1 MNSSAIMLDVQR
13 VGIRFGGLQALD
25 DVSFQVRR
33 GEILALIGPNGA
45 GKSTLLNIVS
55 GALAPGQGKVCFENE
70 DVTGLPAHEV
80 NVRGLA
86 RTFQAAEIL
95 TALTVRENVMAAG
108 VRRSGSGF
116 LAGLAGLG
124 WKTGTAQTLSEQAMM
139 HLKTVGMAALADT
152 SAAQLT
158 AGQQRLLAAAR
169 ALASGA
175 RLLYLD
181 EPGAGLNS
189 VEKDMLAGAIEQI
202 RANGATVVFVEHNL
216 AFVGRLADRIVV
228 LNHGRILAQ
237 GEAAAVRADPAVIAA
252 YLGNTEIRPGLRP
265 EAANAEAATVLEI
278 DRLSVR
284 YGALQALSDVSL
296 QVRQGEIVSLIG
308 ANGAGK
314 STLLKAVAGLLRP
327 QAGRIAFRGADLASV
342 PAEAR

>member
-1 MNSSAIMLDVQR
+1 MASGALAGLSGGLYTFWTGYISPDPFNVALSIKLLLIVALSGFTGTWRTLVGVFFVVLVSEGMKSFGHLDVILYGLLLILTMLFPVQRLGNALRHLLARRANRAKGARHQGQCPMNSSAIMLDVQR

-139 HLKTVGMAALADT
+139 HLKTVGMAALAI
-152 SAAQLT
+152 
-158 AGQQRLLAAAR
+158 
-169 ALASGA
+169 
-175 RLLYLD
+175 
-181 EPGAGLNS
+181 P
-189 VEKDMLAGAIEQI
+189 
-202 RANGATVVFVEHNL
+202 
-216 AFVGRLADRIVV
+216 
-228 LNHGRILAQ
+228 
-237 GEAAAVRADPAVIAA
+237 
-252 YLGNTEIRPGLRP
+252 RPP
-265 EAANAEAATVLEI
+265 
-278 DRLSVR
+278 S
-284 YGALQALSDVSL
+284 
-296 QVRQGEIVSLIG
+296 
-308 ANGAGK
+308 
-314 STLLKAVAGLLRP
+314 
-327 QAGRIAFRGADLASV
+327 
-342 PAEAR
+342 

>member
-139 HLKTVGMAALADT
+139 HLKTVG
-152 SAAQLT
+152 
-158 AGQQRLLAAAR
+158 
-169 ALASGA
+169 
-175 RLLYLD
+175 
-181 EPGAGLNS
+181 
-189 VEKDMLAGAIEQI
+189 
-202 RANGATVVFVEHNL
+202 
-216 AFVGRLADRIVV
+216 
-228 LNHGRILAQ
+228 
-237 GEAAAVRADPAVIAA
+237 
-252 YLGNTEIRPGLRP
+252 
-265 EAANAEAATVLEI
+265 
-278 DRLSVR
+278 
-284 YGALQALSDVSL
+284 
-296 QVRQGEIVSLIG
+296 
-308 ANGAGK
+308 
-314 STLLKAVAGLLRP
+314 
-327 QAGRIAFRGADLASV
+327 
-342 PAEAR
+342 